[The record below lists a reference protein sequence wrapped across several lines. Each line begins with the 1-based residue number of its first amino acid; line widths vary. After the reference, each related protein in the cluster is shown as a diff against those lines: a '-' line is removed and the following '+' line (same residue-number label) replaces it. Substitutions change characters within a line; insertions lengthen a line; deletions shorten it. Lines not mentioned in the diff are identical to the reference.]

1 MKTGCTPAIHRILV
15 ICEGNHCRGPMAEAM
30 LRAALA
36 PDIQVASAGL
46 NALEGLPV
54 DPEVS
59 RLMAEAGLDV
69 SGHAGRQLT
78 EEMLLAAD
86 LVLVMDLPQKAWCEK
101 MTPSLLGRTFL
112 LGHWRPEGA
121 REIPDPFRQG
131 SEVFRTAC
139 ENIRLSVSDWL
150 PRLAHEQRSA

>member
-1 MKTGCTPAIHRILV
+1 MKTGCTPAIHHILV

-30 LRAALA
+30 LRAALP

-46 NALEGLPV
+46 NALEGLSV

-69 SGHAGRQLT
+69 SGHMGRQLT

-112 LGHWRPEGA
+112 LGHWRPEGT
-121 REIPDPFRQG
+121 REIQDPFRQG
-131 SEVFRTAC
+131 SEAFRTAC